1 MELDPRDSYGRKVV
15 VGFLLVVLVGGG
27 VGGVLVTEI
36 QSEIRGDKLAT
47 LTAESDLQEDTVST
61 LLENLRERTLSLSGT
76 VASVRQQATDE
87 TAAEAT
93 LRAEFERRV
102 GRSNATRAVVL
113 ADGDTGEILVSSE
126 SDLEG
131 VSAAIVGYDIPENL
145 TTGETVLQVSIDGGA
160 ESWIV
165 YTKTRNG
172 DVLFHVTP
180 LSFAETKLEGVLD
193 ASRTRI
199 VDDRGRIVY
208 DSADKELVG
217 TQHVA
222 GEGVDSPA
230 VAAGLAQADASGTRT
245 VDGDRSPLNG
255 TTVTGYDA
263 VTGVDWTVVSYT
275 QPGAL
280 FSTVQLVWQDLLIL
294 LAVVG
299 VLLAGYGLVV
309 ERPTAR
315 RMTELRGVVERL
327 RDGELDESIERTRRD
342 ELGDL
347 AAGLDTMRQDLAAE
361 IDRAREARD
370 EAETARREAEELSD
384 RLTRTADDYAA
395 SLSRL
400 ADGDLTVR
408 VDADRDHEGMATV
421 GETLNETVAQLETTV
436 AAVQAFADDVADSME
451 TLSGRADRIETAA
464 DGVDES
470 VRDIAADADNQ
481 RDRLR
486 EVAAETEDLSATVE
500 EVAATMGQVA
510 DSADRAGDLRREGRE
525 AAEDAADALDEIQ
538 AETDAAVDAVEDLL
552 DQIGEIGAFADVI
565 ADVADQTDMLALNA
579 NVEAARTDGSGDGFA
594 VVADEI
600 KSLAEE
606 AGDRADDIERLIVDV
621 ETQSQTTADRMRA
634 ASDRLADSSAT
645 VERAIETFYD
655 IDEVVADVNDGI
667 QDVTRATED
676 QAASAEAVGTA
687 VDGVAE
693 IAERTA
699 AEANAA
705 ADATDD
711 QTTATREVAATA
723 ESLAADAAD
732 LSAVADQFDTDADA
746 TDADATDV
754 DETDADATDV
764 DVADADTTGPDGGDL
779 DATALDTPDSPSPN
793 GSDD

>member
-1 MELDPRDSYGRKVV
+1 MELDPRDSYGGKVV
-15 VGFLLVVLVGGG
+15 VGFLLIVLVGGG
-27 VGGVLVTEI
+27 VGGVLVTDI
-36 QSEIRGDKLAT
+36 QSEIRGDKLAA

-61 LLENLRERTLSLSGT
+61 LLGNLRERTLSLSGT
-76 VASVRQQATDE
+76 VVSVRRQATDE
-87 TAAEAT
+87 TAVEGT
-93 LRAEFERRV
+93 LRREFERRV
-102 GRSNATRAVVL
+102 ERSNATSVVAL

-131 VSAAIVGYDIPENL
+131 VSAAIVGYDVPENL
-145 TTGETVLQVSIDGGA
+145 TAGETVLRVSIDGGT

-165 YTKTRNG
+165 YTRTSDG
-172 DVLFHVTP
+172 DVLLHVTP
-180 LSFAETKLEGVLD
+180 LSFAEAELEGVLD

-199 VDDRGRIVY
+199 VDDRGRVVY
-208 DSADKELVG
+208 DSVDEELVG

-230 VAAGLAQADASGTRT
+230 VAAGLARGSETGTRT
-245 VDGDRSPLNG
+245 VDGDRTPLNG
-255 TTVTGYDA
+255 TAVAAYDGVA
-263 VTGVDWTVVSYT
+263 GVDWTVVSYT

-280 FSTVQLVWQDLLIL
+280 FSTVQLLWRDLLIL
-294 LAVVG
+294 LTVVG
-299 VLLAGYGLVV
+299 VLLAGYGLTV

-327 RDGELDESIERTRRD
+327 RDGELDEPVERTRRD

-347 AAGLDTMRQDLAAE
+347 AGGLDTMRENLAAE
-361 IDRAREARD
+361 IDRARTART
-370 EAETARREAEELSD
+370 EAETAREEAEALSD
-384 RLTRTADDYAA
+384 RLSRTADDYAA

-408 VDADRDHEGMATV
+408 VDADRDHDGMATV

-451 TLSGRADRIETAA
+451 TLSVRADRIETAA
-464 DGVDES
+464 DGVDDS
-470 VRDIAADADNQ
+470 VRDIAADADDQ

-486 EVAAETEDLSATVE
+486 EVAAETDDLSATVE

-538 AETDAAVDAVEDLL
+538 AETDAAVDAVEALL

-579 NVEAARTDGSGDGFA
+579 NVEAARTNGDGEGFA

-606 AGDRADDIERLIVDV
+606 AGDRADDIERLIADV
-621 ETQSQTTADRMRA
+621 ETQSQTTAARMRA

-676 QAASAEAVGTA
+676 QAASAEAVGTT
-687 VDGVAE
+687 VDSVAE

-699 AEANAA
+699 VEANAA

-711 QTTATREVAATA
+711 QTDATREVAATA

-732 LSAVADQFDTDADA
+732 LSAVAAQFDTDADA
-746 TDADATDV
+746 TDV
-754 DETDADATDV
+754 DLIDTDAA
-764 DVADADTTGPDGGDL
+764 ALDGADL
-779 DATALDTPDSPSPN
+779 DATDAPSPH
-793 GSDD
+793 GDDD